1 MGDIYDL
8 IDNKSKEVNKFIY
21 PEKLASWKKHFK
33 DLMGDSFDDPN
44 NEYYEISSQYLD
56 DFIECLEKL
65 ENGEDFQKVYE
76 FAQRCNLTFM
86 DILRFS
92 KVGPEFYAYA
102 DKVSGANDI
111 QRNQHIQT
119 VYIKTLEENKQLSK
133 LHPSKNNIEKKVDTK
148 IENEKDDKKIKFN
161 EIEDTLNKTDIDDDL
176 DKEFEDINDI
186 DSKDDVKEISDKES
200 NIDKNREM
208 TKEELIQKIL
218 EQQKIIARQKE
229 EIRELKSLN
238 KEL

>member
-161 EIEDTLNKTDIDDDL
+161 EIEDTLNKADIDDDL

>member
-21 PEKLASWKKHFK
+21 PEKLAAWKKHFK

-44 NEYYEISSQYLD
+44 NEYYEISGQYLD

-76 FAQRCNLTFM
+76 FAQTHYLTFM

-218 EQQKIIARQKE
+218 EQQKIITRQKE